1 MKKVWFQLHW
11 FFGIS
16 AGLVLALMGVTGATL
31 SFQDELMRA
40 LNPDVLVVQK
50 RPEGVLP
57 LDELVRRIEGAEPG
71 RKVAFVWVEMDSDKA
86 GRIFYTPP
94 PGQRRGESR
103 WIDPYTGAFVGEP
116 RGEGFFNLM
125 MQLHRFLAMGEYGK
139 QVTAACTLIL
149 IFFCLSGLYLRWPR
163 KVLDW
168 RAWLTLDWS
177 RKGRSFNWDLHAVAG
192 TWCLALYLLAAL
204 TGLYWSYEWY
214 RNGLFKQIGR
224 AHV

>member
-50 RPEGVLP
+50 RSEGVLP

-103 WIDPYTGAFVGEP
+103 WIDPYTGAFVGE
-116 RGEGFFNLM
+116 R
-125 MQLHRFLAMGEYGK
+125 
-139 QVTAACTLIL
+139 AARVSST
-149 IFFCLSGLYLRWPR
+149 
-163 KVLDW
+163 
-168 RAWLTLDWS
+168 
-177 RKGRSFNWDLHAVAG
+177 
-192 TWCLALYLLAAL
+192 
-204 TGLYWSYEWY
+204 
-214 RNGLFKQIGR
+214 
-224 AHV
+224 